1 MEKALGET
9 RSTDNSRHKKKK
21 EKKKNLNLLKVISWN
36 INGLKEKLKDTKKT
50 NQLLTILGDY
60 DIVLLQ
66 EIHLGKK
73 RLGKKEKKSEDNT
86 IKYYLLD
93 SDSDSENQ
101 DEEAYTTKVIN
112 LFRTKGYDVE
122 QLQDRTCQDLGGSE
136 KKIYMTNFCSNSRG
150 VAILV
155 NKRHTCLKTFCE
167 DGDYA
172 WVYVEIGD
180 QRYTF
185 VSAYYHPKE
194 KSNLMMRIL
203 CSFLTQGSKAFKRP
217 VIGGDFNTTLNYRL
231 DKAST
236 KDSAEHK
243 SRRKS
248 IREIMKTVNLIDVWR
263 SKNPDK
269 KDYTYACKKPMSR
282 LDYVFMLEK
291 DLHCVENCDIWKD
304 EDMVPELSDHY
315 PMKLTLTI

>member
-1 MEKALGET
+1 MFTDLQIIPET
-9 RSTDNSRHKKKK
+9 KRKKKK
-21 EKKKNLNLLKVISWN
+21 NQNLLNVISWN

-50 NQLLTILGDY
+50 KQLLKILGDY

-66 EIHLGKK
+66 ETHLGKK
-73 RLGKKEKKSEDNT
+73 NEKKSEDNN
-86 IKYYLLD
+86 INYYLLD
-93 SDSDSENQ
+93 SDLDSDDQ
-101 DEEAYTTKVIN
+101 DEEVYTTKVIN
-112 LFRTKGYDVE
+112 LFKTNGYDVE
-122 QLQDRTCQDLGGSE
+122 QLQDRTCQDLGRSE
-136 KKIYMTNFCSNSRG
+136 MSKIYMTNFCSQSRG

-180 QRYTF
+180 QKYTF

-217 VIGGDFNTTLNYRL
+217 VIGGDFNMTLHHRS
-231 DKAST
+231 DRAST
-236 KDSAEHK
+236 KDSAVHK

-248 IREIMKTVNLIDVWR
+248 IREIMKTVKLIDVW
-263 SKNPDK
+263 KKINPDK
-269 KDYTYACKKPMSR
+269 KDYTYSCKKPMSR

-291 DLHCVENCDIWKD
+291 DLHCVQNCDIWKD